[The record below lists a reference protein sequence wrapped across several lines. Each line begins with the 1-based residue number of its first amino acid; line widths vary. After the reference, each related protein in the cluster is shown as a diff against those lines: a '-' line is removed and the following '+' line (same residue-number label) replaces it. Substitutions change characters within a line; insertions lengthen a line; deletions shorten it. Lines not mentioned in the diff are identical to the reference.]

1 MNILHVN
8 LWLWRCLKSLRGCKL
23 SAVQNDKPQR
33 EIVLFVR
40 DVFLLLNW
48 NDSFYNIS
56 NNSSDLQPRRVFWQ
70 VSVCMMQD
78 VFTRAYT
85 RACIHAH
92 TTGILWNKI
101 YCKSCTSELILR
113 PTNGLSFCSVE
124 DASPAHLSLD
134 KLSLQRFQHSCPGTS
149 AWPGVM
155 LLPLAMFQL
164 PHCSGQCHTLVGL
177 HCVACSANQ
186 WLRAETGALGG
197 QICAEQRKGALSF
210 GRHCI
215 QLCGP
220 TSVGWELQPS
230 LEEHCWGLC
239 DCYVSSHFCPIDNA
253 LS

>member
-1 MNILHVN
+1 MTPSIISQIICLICSLAECFDKYLCAWRRTCSHVHTRVHVYTLIL
-8 LWLWRCLKSLRGCKL
+8 
-23 SAVQNDKPQR
+23 
-33 EIVLFVR
+33 
-40 DVFLLLNW
+40 
-48 NDSFYNIS
+48 
-56 NNSSDLQPRRVFWQ
+56 
-70 VSVCMMQD
+70 
-78 VFTRAYT
+78 
-85 RACIHAH
+85 

-220 TSVGWELQPS
+220 TSVGWKLQPS